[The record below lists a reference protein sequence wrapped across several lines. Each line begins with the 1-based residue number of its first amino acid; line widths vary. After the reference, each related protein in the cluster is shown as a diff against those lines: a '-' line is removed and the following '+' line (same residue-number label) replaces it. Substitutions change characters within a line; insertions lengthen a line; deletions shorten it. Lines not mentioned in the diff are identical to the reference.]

1 MSRMIRRLS
10 RPSHG
15 GKTWQGLTTSFD
27 RQPMSTESLK
37 SDSGL
42 PLTIIAAMCLGG
54 IAGVLLGQDAVPL
67 GVFGKL
73 FVQLIKM
80 LAIPL
85 VFFSIL
91 EALVATSISWK
102 SAGKLFIVV
111 AINST
116 CALLIGLSLSNLI
129 EPGRG
134 FVFQAR
140 PGDLPPSGI
149 KEFDLQTALN
159 AIVPSSILQP
169 FVENNVISVVLLALL
184 IGGALRRHLYT
195 PKANYAVG
203 QFEKFI
209 GTVLAVWGIVLDW
222 LVRLVPI
229 AVLCVTAR
237 TVGEYGFAPFKGL
250 AWYTGL
256 AICGLAIHVT
266 LVYPIWIRL
275 VAGVPLWSFWMHA
288 RRPIVY
294 AFGTNSS
301 LATLPLTL
309 TALDELRVPKSASR
323 LGACIGTNLNNDGII
338 LYEAMAVLF
347 VAQAYGIDLSITQ
360 QVTAALL
367 SLAAAIG
374 VAGIPEAGVISLS
387 LVLTAVGLPLEIL
400 PMLLTVDWIIARARS
415 ITNVLSDMTV
425 SIGIASLE
433 KQEILPVNKVR

>member
-1 MSRMIRRLS
+1 
-10 RPSHG
+10 
-15 GKTWQGLTTSFD
+15 
-27 RQPMSTESLK
+27 
-37 SDSGL
+37 
-42 PLTIIAAMCLGG
+42 MCLGG

>member
-1 MSRMIRRLS
+1 MS
-10 RPSHG
+10 
-15 GKTWQGLTTSFD
+15 KDSF
-27 RQPMSTESLK
+27 K
-37 SDSGL
+37 SDSAL
-42 PLTIIAAMCLGG
+42 PINIIAAMCVG
-54 IAGVLLGQDAVPL
+54 AVVGVVFGQHATPL

-80 LAIPL
+80 MAIPL

-102 SAGKLFIVV
+102 SAGKLLIVV

-116 CALLIGLSLSNLI
+116 CALLIGLTLSNLI

-134 FVFQAR
+134 FVVE
-140 PGDLPPSGI
+140 SGSGNEPI
-149 KEFDLQTALN
+149 AVVKEFDLQTALN
-159 AIVPSSILQP
+159 TVVPSSILQP

-184 IGGALRRHLYT
+184 IGGALRRHLHT
-195 PKANYAVG
+195 PSADYAVG
-203 QFEKFI
+203 QFERMI
-209 GTVLAVWGIVLDW
+209 GTVLAVWSIVLNW

-229 AVLCVTAR
+229 AVFCVTAR
-237 TVGEYGFAPFKGL
+237 TVGEYGFAPFEGL
-250 AWYTGL
+250 AWYVGL
-256 AICGLAIHVT
+256 AICGLAIHVA
-266 LVYPIWIRL
+266 LVYPVWVRI
-275 VAGVPLWSFWMHA
+275 VAGMSLRQFWKHA
-288 RRPIVY
+288 KRPVVY

-309 TALDELRVPKSASR
+309 NALDDLRVPKSASR

-347 VAQAYGIDLSITQ
+347 VAQAYGIEMSVTQ
-360 QVTAALL
+360 QVMTALL

-387 LVLTAVGLPLEIL
+387 LVLTAAGLPLEIL

-433 KQEILPVNKVR
+433 GRRQQGEY

>member
-1 MSRMIRRLS
+1 
-10 RPSHG
+10 
-15 GKTWQGLTTSFD
+15 
-27 RQPMSTESLK
+27 MSTESLK